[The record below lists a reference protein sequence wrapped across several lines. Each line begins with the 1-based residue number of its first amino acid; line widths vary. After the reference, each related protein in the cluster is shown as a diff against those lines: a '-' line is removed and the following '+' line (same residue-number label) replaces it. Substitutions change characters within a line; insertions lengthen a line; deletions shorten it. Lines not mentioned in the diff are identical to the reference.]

1 VTAPSV
7 VRPSAARTT
16 AAATAASVVAVLAPF
31 LVGASGVLL
40 RHDLGIS
47 EVDIGLAVSCFFAAS
62 AVSAPPAGRLA
73 EYWGAMPA
81 LAVVMVGGAA
91 VLTSLAMFVA
101 EFGHLL
107 AALIIAGAVNGL
119 CQPASALA
127 IAVGESDRPALMF
140 GLKQSAIPLAMLVA
154 GASVPLLGVT
164 VGWRWI
170 FGVAALLAVVLI
182 RLPLGCRVRARRE
195 PFASRDS
202 SGSLAHFIVLAVAMG
217 LGTAAATAIAAFLV
231 PSSVAVG
238 LTVTQAGWLLV
249 AGSIAGVLARLVA
262 GWWADRE
269 ADRAMPCVSVML
281 LLGAGGF
288 ALLSVGVDW
297 LLPVAVVVA
306 YAFGLG
312 WTGLLVFAV
321 VRMSPGAPGAATGV
335 VQSGSAAGAAAGPVL
350 FGLAVERASFAAA
363 WLLSAAGLLAASCV
377 VALVWSRLR
386 RRTRVASAAHT
397 PR

>member
-1 VTAPSV
+1 VAPRYSPAWPLFVTD
-7 VRPSAARTT
+7 
-16 AAATAASVVAVLAPF
+16 F
-31 LVGASGVLL
+31 
-40 RHDLGIS
+40 
-47 EVDIGLAVSCFFAAS
+47 
-62 AVSAPPAGRLA
+62 GRLL
-73 EYWGAMPA
+73 GAM
-81 LAVVMVGGAA
+81 VVG
-91 VLTSLAMFVA
+91 
-101 EFGHLL
+101 
-107 AALIIAGAVNGL
+107 GAVNGL

-127 IAVGESDRPALMF
+127 IAVGGSERPALMF

-164 VGWRWI
+164 VGWRWT

-202 SGSLAHFIVLAVAMG
+202 SGSLAHLIVLAVAMG

-249 AGSIAGVLARLVA
+249 VGSIAGVLARLVG
-262 GWWADRE
+262 GWWADRK
-269 ADRAMPCVSVML
+269 ADLAMPFVSVML

-288 ALLSVGVDW
+288 ALLSVGVEW

-312 WTGLLVFAV
+312 WTGF
-321 VRMSPGAPGAATGV
+321 RIRRRSDEPRRTGR
-335 VQSGSAAGAAAGPVL
+335 SDRCGPV
-350 FGLAVERASFAAA
+350 GQRRGCGCRACPVRTGRGERASFAAA
-363 WLLSAAGLLAASCV
+363 WLLSAAGLLAASGV

-386 RRTRVASAAHT
+386 RRALVARVAH
-397 PR
+397 RRRR